1 MTKKQLSEDQDL
13 SQEQELYN
21 ELLEQQI
28 LGCIL
33 IENRVLNSVELEL
46 TEDSFYYEINK
57 VIFKT
62 IKNLLQDNRQA
73 DENTLYYSL
82 SENSQN
88 LGVSAEELRKYISTI
103 ISYGAGSSSTPKEI
117 TKILNFLTL
126 KRKLSFYQKEINNV
140 INNSSITEIDEKI
153 GNLEQQIYSLTNE
166 RRSQDNY
173 SQIKKYT
180 KILEEKLKKAR
191 KSDKTILG
199 VRTDLTDLDNYTGGL
214 QKSDL
219 IIIAAR
225 PSMGKTALAVTIA
238 RNIANILRKES
249 SKQKSDENE
258 KPQSIA
264 MFSLEMSGEQLAARI
279 VAMDSK
285 FSTKTIHTGR
295 YDIHNEEGEII
306 EANKKISDTEWNKIY
321 QSMQDIAELPLYIDD
336 TPALSISILRSR
348 ARYMKNKYNICAI
361 IIDYLQ
367 LIKPSK
373 NFGANRVLE
382 IAEITGTLKAI
393 AKELDIPVVALS
405 QLSRAVEMR
414 ERDDKRPQLSDLR
427 ESGTIEQDADIVM
440 FLYRDEYYEARKE
453 PKITDENDEKQVNNY
468 ISWKEKYDKIKNLAE
483 IIVAKNRNGPVGTI
497 MLSFNKEHMLFNNY
511 TPLNNPYDKT
521 IEESARNSY
530 RKITNQKEKIA
541 QIDNTDVNNNND
553 FETDD
558 FFNEDEEEN
567 L

>member
-1 MTKKQLSEDQDL
+1 MTKKKQLNEDQDL
-13 SQEQELYN
+13 LQEEQELYN

-33 IENRVLNSVELEL
+33 IENKVLNSVELEL

-57 VIFKT
+57 TIFKT

-88 LGVSAEELRKYISTI
+88 LGISTEELRKYISTV

-238 RNIANILRKES
+238 RNIANILRKEAN
-249 SKQKSDENE
+249 KQKSDENE

-295 YDIHNEEGEII
+295 YDIHNDAGELI
-306 EANKKISDTEWNKIY
+306 EANKKINDTEWNKIY
-321 QSMQDIAELPLYIDD
+321 QSMQDVAELPLYIDD

-497 MLSFNKEHMLFNNY
+497 MLSFNKEHMLFSGY
-511 TPLNNPYDKT
+511 NPNDFIKETQNSYVSVPKKETFERKRT
-521 IEESARNSY
+521 IEADDKNIELESG
-530 RKITNQKEKIA
+530 
-541 QIDNTDVNNNND
+541 ID
-553 FETDD
+553 DD
-558 FFNEDEEEN
+558 WMK
-567 L
+567 